1 MVLMWQSIFGLDV
14 SVWEKLIRTI
24 VLYVFLVVALRLAGK
39 REMAQLTTVDFVV
52 LLTVSNA
59 VQNGLIGQ
67 DNSVTGAAIGA
78 STLFMVNAGAAYLF
92 FRSKRWRHV
101 ISGKVRVLVRD
112 GEVDWVAMR
121 KERFTKSDLMIE
133 LQDAGISEIKDVKIA
148 RLEPNGQ
155 VLVKRVKDEG
165 PSTNE
170 LLGELLHHNRQ
181 LEHSLAQM
189 QTKLDALAAR

>member
-1 MVLMWQSIFGLDV
+1 M
-14 SVWEKLIRTI
+14 
-24 VLYVFLVVALRLAGK
+24 
-39 REMAQLTTVDFVV
+39 
-52 LLTVSNA
+52 
-59 VQNGLIGQ
+59 
-67 DNSVTGAAIGA
+67 
-78 STLFMVNAGAAYLF
+78 
-92 FRSKRWRHV
+92 

-170 LLGELLHHNRQ
+170 QLGELLHHNRQ